1 MKPLDSS
8 FCFSL
13 LIILL
18 SLGSCISE
26 KFDTNANQAE
36 ALSTAVSI
44 PPDTIAMV
52 TDTNER
58 QIPEISSAAE
68 SGDTAKNAD
77 DQAETSYAYGRVRFG
92 MSKTEVEACN
102 AKKQRLVHYTYHF
115 TYSFNNRGELYAIYI
130 HSDPEKAIYY
140 ETRLQRK
147 YDNLC
152 RIVSEKYGNKNQCGQ
167 LPSIFDVMNSK
178 TMYVVK
184 WQLAEKRI
192 QIGVSQ
198 KQLDAYTAFCKI
210 SHPVMEKEALE
221 YEYTKKNKK
230 WKEAS
235 EKF

>member
-13 LIILL
+13 LIILF

-68 SGDTAKNAD
+68 SGDTAKNAG
-77 DQAETSYAYGRVRFG
+77 DQAETSYAYGKVRFG
-92 MSKTEVEACN
+92 MSKSEVEACN

-130 HSDPEKAIYY
+130 HSEPEKTIYY
-140 ETRLQRK
+140 ETRLQSK

-152 RIVSEKYGNKNQCGQ
+152 RIVSEKYGNKRKCGQ

-178 TMYVVK
+178 TMYLIK

-198 KQLDAYTAFCKI
+198 KQLDDYTVICKI
-210 SHPVMEKEALE
+210 SHLAMEEEAIKFE
-221 YEYTKKNKK
+221 YAKKNKK